1 MKAIRPSALG
11 LLGILLLAAGSPAV
25 AELAL
30 IGHPTIG
37 DDRLTLNTTRRIFSM
52 QLDRWPDGMPVRV
65 FVMPDNTPQHRAFAK
80 NRLRLFP
87 RQLRRV
93 WDRQLY
99 TGTGQAPEIVASE
112 AQMLRRV
119 AETPGAVGYLS
130 SENLDDSVRT
140 IEIR

>member
-1 MKAIRPSALG
+1 MHPFRQSALG
-11 LLGILLLAAGSPAV
+11 LLVIVLAAATSPAH

-30 IGHPTIG
+30 IGHPAIA
-37 DDRLTLNTTRRIFSM
+37 DDRLSLNTTRRIFSM
-52 QLDRWPDGMPVRV
+52 QLDRWPDGTPVRV
-65 FVMPDNTPQHRAFAK
+65 FVLPDDSAQHRAFAK

-99 TGTGQAPEIVASE
+99 SGTGQAPETVASE

-119 AETPGAVGYLS
+119 AETPGAIGYLS
-130 SENLDDSVRT
+130 SENLDESVRT
-140 IEIR
+140 LDIR